1 MAGVTE
7 MTGADD
13 EHVVGLCRF
22 IDASP
27 SPFHAVETVAAM
39 LTAAGFREVHEADD
53 WSAVDSLP
61 GTASSNGTRL
71 FVRREGTIA
80 AWLAQPGGNPARGF
94 RVLGGHTDS
103 PNLRIKP
110 NSAVSSY
117 GWDQLGVEVY
127 GGPLLTT
134 WLDRDL
140 GLSGRVALRDTDARG
155 GVTQRTVRFDAP
167 LLRVAHLAI
176 HLDRS
181 VHTDGVKLNPQA
193 HLAPI
198 WGATGTAPS
207 LRAWLAEQLDVAPS
221 DVLAHDLMTH
231 DVTPSAVFGH
241 ARDLIA
247 APRLD
252 NLATAYAGTQAFLE
266 AIEDVRSGGAERQ
279 TPLLVLFDHEEIG
292 SMTNRGADSQFLPAL
307 FERIVAG
314 RGGDRIDMLRAMAD
328 TIVCSADMAHATH
341 PNYPER
347 HEPQHHIAING
358 GPVLKVNVK
367 GRYASDAPGAAAF
380 ALACEQ
386 AGVPM
391 QTFVVRSDLPC
402 GSTIGPMTAALSGAV
417 TVDVGAPMLSMHS
430 AREMCGA
437 RDPRMYVAALRAML
451 APQKG

>member
-1 MAGVTE
+1 MSLDLAVSAE
-7 MTGADD
+7 DD
-13 EHVVGLCRF
+13 DVAGLCRF

-27 SPFHAVETVAAM
+27 SPFHVADTVASM
-39 LTAAGFREVHEADD
+39 LAAAGFAELREAEEWRPRDGGG
-53 WSAVDSLP
+53 P
-61 GTASSNGTRL
+61 GRF

-80 AWLAQPGGNPARGF
+80 AWQTQASESVAQGF
-94 RVLGGHTDS
+94 RVVGGHTDS

-110 NSAVSSY
+110 NSAVASY

-140 GLSGRVALRDTDARG
+140 GLSGRVALRDKTAPG
-155 GVTQRTVRFDAP
+155 GVSQRLVRLEEP
-167 LLRVAHLAI
+167 LLRVANLAI
-176 HLDRS
+176 HLDRTAA
-181 VHTDGVKLNPQA
+181 TDGVKLNPQS

-198 WGATGTAPS
+198 WGATGAAPS
-207 LRAWLAEQLDVAPS
+207 LREWLAERLGVLPT

-231 DVTPSAVFGH
+231 DLTPARRFGH
-241 ARDLIA
+241 ANDLVA

-252 NLATAYAGTQAFLE
+252 NLATAYAGTRALLQVA
-266 AIEDVRSGGAERQ
+266 DMPTTQ
-279 TPLLVLFDHEEIG
+279 TPVLVLFDHEEIG
-292 SMTNRGADSQFLPAL
+292 SMTNRGAFSSFLPGL
-307 FERIVAG
+307 LERIVAS
-314 RGGDRIDMLRAMAD
+314 RGGGRIDYLRALAD

-341 PNYPER
+341 PNYADR

-386 AGVPM
+386 AQVPM

-430 AREMCGA
+430 AREMCG
-437 RDPRMYVAALRAML
+437 
-451 APQKG
+451 

>member
-1 MAGVTE
+1 MPTPTSLELDVDGHA
-7 MTGADD
+7 AD
-13 EHVVGLCRF
+13 LCAF

-27 SPFHAVETVAAM
+27 TPFHAVQEAARR
-39 LTAAGFREVHEADD
+39 LTDAGFTELAERDAWPRE
-53 WSAVDSLP
+53 P
-61 GTASSNGTRL
+61 GRY

-80 AWLAQPGGNPARGF
+80 AWSTAAAAGASTGPATGF

-110 NSAVSSY
+110 NADVRTL

-127 GGPLLTT
+127 GGPLITT

-140 GLSGRVALRDTDARG
+140 GLAGRVAVRDADEPT
-155 GVTQRTVRFDAP
+155 GVRMCLVQVSEP

-181 VHTDGVKLNPQA
+181 IADEGVRLNPQQ

-198 WGATGTAPS
+198 WGATGGAPT
-207 LRAWLAEQLDVAPS
+207 LAEYLAGLLDVEPN
-221 DVLAHDLMTH
+221 DVLAHDLMMF
-231 DVTPSAVFGH
+231 DLTPSGRLGH

-252 NLATAYAGTQAFLE
+252 NQATCYAG
-266 AIEDVRSGGAERQ
+266 VRALIDADTAMAGGGSHI
-279 TPLLVLFDHEEIG
+279 PLLVLFDHEEIG
-292 SMTNRGADSQFLPAL
+292 SMTNRGGFSEFLPGL
-307 FERIVAG
+307 LERVVLTQ
-314 RGGDRIDMLRAMAD
+314 GGDREDLHRALAD
-328 TIVCSADMAHATH
+328 SLVCSADMAHATH
-341 PNYPER
+341 PNYTER
-347 HEPQHHIAING
+347 HEPSHRIAVNA

-386 AGVPM
+386 AGVPL
-391 QTFVVRSDLPC
+391 QRFVVRSDMPC
-402 GSTIGPMTAALSGAV
+402 GSTIGPMTAALTGVV

-430 AREMCGA
+430 ARELCGVA
-437 RDPRMYVAALRAML
+437 DPAMYVAALTAML
-451 APQKG
+451 APAAV